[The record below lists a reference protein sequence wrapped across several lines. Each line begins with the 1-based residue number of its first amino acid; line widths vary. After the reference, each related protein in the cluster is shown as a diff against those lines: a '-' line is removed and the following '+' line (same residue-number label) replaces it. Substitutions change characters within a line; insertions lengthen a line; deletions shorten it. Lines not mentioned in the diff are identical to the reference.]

1 MELFALSTLCSIVVL
16 VFLLKLAR
24 LDRNRVHI
32 PSVVDSDQVNWPSV
46 SIVIPARNEE
56 ENIATSL
63 GTLLTQDY
71 PKDKLEIIVV
81 DDFSTDNT
89 RIIVEQLAKQS
100 PFPVRCISGRSLPTG
115 WLGKSNAC
123 MTGALTATG
132 DYLYFIDADTKS
144 EPAMLKSVIQ
154 FSESRAID
162 LLSFNPKQQLES
174 RAEKAILPGVFLSI
188 ASYMNFRDSNDS
200 SKEEAIANGQAMLFK
215 RSAYEDVG
223 GHSAVADQVSED
235 IAFAQVMKLTGH
247 TIFWA
252 FADQLMSTRMYT
264 GLNTI
269 WSGFSKNMN
278 RIVGCRSLFDAST
291 IFIKANIIAWSTPLL
306 LVISS
311 IAYLTD
317 PSVINLWSVSITG
330 ITAVCLF
337 VTYFMLAKELFV
349 PIHYALF
356 VPFGVSIQSALVL
369 NSYRLSKNKQLMWKG
384 RALT

>member
-1 MELFALSTLCSIVVL
+1 MELFALSILCTIVVL
-16 VFLLKLAR
+16 AFLLKLAL

-32 PSVVDSDQVNWPSV
+32 PTVLGSDQVNWPSV
-46 SIVIPARNEE
+46 SVVIPARNEE
-56 ENIATSL
+56 QNIATSL
-63 GTLLTQDY
+63 GSLLTQDY
-71 PKDKLEIIVV
+71 PRDKLEIIVV

-89 RIIVEQLAKQS
+89 RAIVEQLAKQS
-100 PFPVRCISGRSLPTG
+100 PFSVRCISGRSLPPG

-278 RIVGCRSLFDAST
+278 RIVGCSSLFDASA

-306 LVISS
+306 LIISS
-311 IAYLTD
+311 MVYFTN
-317 PSVINLWSVSITG
+317 PSLINLWSVGING

-337 VTYFMLAKELFV
+337 VTYILLAKALFV
-349 PIHYALF
+349 PIHYALL

>member
-1 MELFALSTLCSIVVL
+1 MELFALSILCTIVVL
-16 VFLLKLAR
+16 AFLLKLAR

-32 PSVVDSDQVNWPSV
+32 PTVLGSDQVNWPSV
-46 SIVIPARNEE
+46 SVVIPARNEE
-56 ENIATSL
+56 QNIATSL
-63 GTLLTQDY
+63 GSLLTQDY
-71 PKDKLEIIVV
+71 PRDKLEIIVV

-89 RIIVEQLAKQS
+89 RAIVEQLAKQS
-100 PFPVRCISGRSLPTG
+100 PFSVRCISGRSLPPG

-278 RIVGCRSLFDAST
+278 RIVGCRSLFDASA

-306 LVISS
+306 LIISS
-311 IAYLTD
+311 MVYFTN
-317 PSVINLWSVSITG
+317 PSLINLWSVGINA

-337 VTYFMLAKELFV
+337 VTYILLAKALFV
-349 PIHYALF
+349 PIHYALL